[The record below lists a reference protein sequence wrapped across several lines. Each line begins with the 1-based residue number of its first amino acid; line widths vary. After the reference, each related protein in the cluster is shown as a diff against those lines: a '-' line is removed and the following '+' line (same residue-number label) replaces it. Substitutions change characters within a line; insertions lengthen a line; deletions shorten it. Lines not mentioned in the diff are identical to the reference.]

1 MNYYQD
7 ISKEEELARF
17 KEAAISVTRE
27 VTASKESAL
36 EFLISV
42 GFLPPDYK
50 LPKSAIAKKI
60 PKPRASGPKAAK
72 VANSKAEKS
81 KTTGSKATQPKR
93 AKSRATK

>member
-17 KEAAISVTRE
+17 KEAAISVTKE

-42 GFLPPDYK
+42 GFLPSDYK
-50 LPKSAIAKKI
+50 LRKSAISKKI
-60 PKPRASGPKAAK
+60 AKPRSSGPKVAK
-72 VANSKAEKS
+72 GANYKAEKS
-81 KTTGSKATQPKR
+81 KTPGLKAPQSKR
-93 AKSRATK
+93 AKSKATK